1 MATSSC
7 SESANTDDE
16 KDATNPA
23 LQMQRV
29 LDTFLQSFLASS
41 ATAGGSDGD
50 HINNNIKF
58 CQLLTEVT
66 ESFDMHQRAASIAPL
81 QALAGFYCILQTIEA
96 ATACFPPS
104 HELLSTVCCRL
115 YECCVCLVLDKDWLK
130 LPAFTVEV
138 VASKFS
144 SLHESLKPWAQ
155 DNFLNV
161 ALLAKDPLGQE
172 PICKILPAK
181 SILDKIH
188 VDKCLIRQ
196 GDFLLERRVK
206 VLLES
211 DHHTAALCLARA
223 CSSHP
228 QLCRNP
234 IFCEVTCLLCHSQ
247 GDLEGLASQVNQ
259 YPSVQ
264 HLITVAES
272 LASYCPCTAVLVS
285 RLLLLRLWEEENED
299 IAGVEKV
306 TCLWVELTWKLCAHD
321 SLQFAEALD
330 SLHRLTDDPLF
341 LYYLARMAFDKVGVG
356 VIPVLVS
363 LCLGALRAPEVH
375 PSEDIVT
382 ATSIDLGNVAHY
394 QLLSELLEDDV
405 RTQRL
410 CLLAAF
416 YIAPGPENFASLKEN
431 YCSPSHSTGPA
442 RLNSW
447 QQQCLIQSVNYFVPG
462 TVALALSEDWPR
474 VEPVFRKHAQ
484 KSRLI
489 ISEWLLLRGRERAV
503 KLFLKP
509 VVCDEQN
516 GRLLSVQDGKMRWKQ
531 LAKGCRKGPVLKAVR
546 HMVPKLPRPEAN
558 VDPLQ
563 SSSTEKP
570 PACLQEQGEV
580 DDGGESRNVL
590 PAEVITSQSVRP
602 AEAELPQ
609 QPACVDSDLTAEMI
623 GKAERVQG
631 DQCAA
636 ETEDDA
642 SFEMEVDITEE
653 PRRCDGSP
661 TDETLTVTGDG
672 VQRMEVSS
680 GEQAETCRMGVVPLL
695 EAHSDK
701 TPPHKQTDFE
711 KTVQKVV
718 LLKST
723 SDLQTSCEVQR
734 DPPKKFPGAA
744 VGVGEE
750 KREDNGQHRVAL
762 VALKGDN
769 RVSAKQVR
777 KFKLNAAQ
785 AMQIKGNGT
794 TFLVVK
800 GNCVLTKIGECQQHV
815 GTENDQLIKSRKDE
829 EIYESR
835 GGKSLSLAA
844 ETLKD
849 GPAGHVSGN
858 SNDKFPQSGSV
869 SVMQKCKKTEGHANC
884 RIQVSPGTQG
894 RVEVAVSAGDT
905 DGAKTERYPTPYL
918 SLGARS
924 TEAVSHNNSKSLL
937 VVQTESAGKRCQMA
951 SALGSH
957 DHGEGESSAC
967 RGSIKK
973 QSHATACP
981 QTLVSRKNKQT
992 QSFAPTGSISG
1003 NCQQGAKRC
1012 MAKSGGYTQS
1022 CQKNCGPGQG
1032 KYKKI
1037 TIAVCPS
1044 NLSTSSD
1051 CNRRQLQ
1058 CWSTHNSVPEK
1069 HRMQKTNDPAVT
1081 ALQSSLGS
1089 NVNNPSQEHDKERC
1103 VRTTEVFE
1111 ARESMNSAELQKT
1124 QSETDSVASKEEV
1137 EGKEEGYVQASNG
1150 EVPGSGDV
1158 CTEEDSQDVSSI
1170 TDSDSCVWLNVKD
1183 SQIECEKGME
1193 RSESDVPEAWT
1204 LGSEADD
1211 GEKGNAVKSGPKGN
1225 AHCSPRNSCAGESV
1239 KRKSV
1244 RLKFRNRE
1252 TSSVRSG
1259 CGKRSN
1265 KKSRTCRSKE
1275 VKPKDEFV
1283 SITMEDHASQRGL
1296 AMKVS
1301 SRRGISQK
1309 RANGVIKCDP
1319 TAAGEKRDKESGKP
1333 EQQAACT
1340 SPVAGQEAKGMSEQ
1354 DYSGRHRELQQ
1365 NRLFAV
1371 TYNAKEALKKKLS
1384 PKVPSRNRKG
1394 PGPRTTGP
1402 VVLTRCMHAKAR
1414 IPPPD

>member
-1 MATSSC
+1 MRGHS
-7 SESANTDDE
+7 
-16 KDATNPA
+16 KLA
-23 LQMQRV
+23 LETGFYPQPRCAPQNYR
-29 LDTFLQSFLASS
+29 
-41 ATAGGSDGD
+41 
-50 HINNNIKF
+50 
-58 CQLLTEVT
+58 VT

-96 ATACFPPS
+96 AIACFHAG

-115 YECCVCLVLDKDWLK
+115 YECCVCLILDKDWLK

-161 ALLAKDPLGQE
+161 ALLARDPLGKE
-172 PICKILPAK
+172 PICKILAAEN
-181 SILDKIH
+181 ILDKIQ
-188 VDKCLIRQ
+188 VDKCLTRQ

-211 DHHTAALCLARA
+211 GHHAAALCLARA

-247 GDLEGLASQVNQ
+247 GDLEGLALQVNQ

-264 HLITVAES
+264 HLIPVAEG
-272 LASYCPCTAVLVS
+272 LASYCPSTAVLVS
-285 RLLLLRLWEEENED
+285 RLLLLRLWEEENAD

-306 TCLWVELTWKLCAHD
+306 TSLWVELTWELCAHN

-330 SLHRLTDDPLF
+330 SLHKLTDDPLF

-382 ATSIDLGNVAHY
+382 ATSIDLGNEAHF

-405 RTQRL
+405 RMQRL
-410 CLLAAF
+410 CLLAVF
-416 YIAPGPENFASLKEN
+416 YIAPGPKNFASLKEN
-431 YCSPSHSTGPA
+431 YSSPNHSTGPA

-447 QQQCLIQSVNYFVPG
+447 QQQWLIQSVNYFVPG
-462 TVALALSEDWPR
+462 TVALTLSEDWPR

-489 ISEWLLLRGRERAV
+489 ISEWLLLKGRERAV

-509 VVCDEQN
+509 VVCDEQI
-516 GRLLSVQDGKMRWKQ
+516 GRLLSVQEGKMRWKQ
-531 LAKGCRKGPVLKAVR
+531 LAKGCRKGLVLKAVR
-546 HMVPKLPRPEAN
+546 HMVPKLPRPEAS

-580 DDGGESRNVL
+580 DDVGETRDVL
-590 PAEVITSQSVRP
+590 PAEMITSQSVHP

-609 QPACVDSDLTAEMI
+609 QPACVDSEVT
-623 GKAERVQG
+623 GTVERVQG

-661 TDETLTVTGDG
+661 TDETLMATDDG

-680 GEQAETCRMGVVPLL
+680 GEQAETCRMGVLPVL

-701 TPPHKQTDFE
+701 TPLYKQSDIE
-711 KTVQKVV
+711 KTMQKVV
-718 LLKST
+718 LLKSAG
-723 SDLQTSCEVQR
+723 DLQTSCEVQR

-744 VGVGEE
+744 VVVGEE
-750 KREDNGQHRVAL
+750 KREDNGQHQVAL

-769 RVSAKQVR
+769 RVAAKQVR

-815 GTENDQLIKSRKDE
+815 GTENDQLIKSRKDG

-849 GPAGHVSGN
+849 GPTGHVSGN
-858 SNDKFPQSGSV
+858 SSDKLPQTGSA
-869 SVMQKCKKTEGHANC
+869 SVMQKCQKTEGHSNC
-884 RIQVSPGTQG
+884 RIQVPRGTQG
-894 RVEVAVSAGDT
+894 TVEVAVSAGDT
-905 DGAKTERYPTPYL
+905 DSAKTERYRTPHL

-937 VVQTESAGKRCQMA
+937 VVQKESAGKRCKMA
-951 SALGSH
+951 SALGSR
-957 DHGEGESSAC
+957 DHGEGESRAC

-981 QTLVSRKNKQT
+981 QTLVSKKNKKT

-1003 NCQQGAKRC
+1003 NCQQGAKHC

-1022 CQKNCGPGQG
+1022 CQKNCGPRQG

-1051 CNRRQLQ
+1051 CNRRRLQ

-1069 HRMQKTNDPAVT
+1069 RRMQKTNDTAVT
-1081 ALQSSLGS
+1081 APQSSLGS
-1089 NVNNPSQEHDKERC
+1089 SVNNPSQEHDKGRC
-1103 VRTTEVFE
+1103 VRTTEVSE
-1111 ARESMNSAELQKT
+1111 AGKSMDSAELKKPQT
-1124 QSETDSVASKEEV
+1124 ETDSIASKEDV
-1137 EGKEEGYVQASNG
+1137 ECKEEGCIQGSNG
-1150 EVPGSGDV
+1150 AVPGSGDV

-1183 SQIECEKGME
+1183 SAIECEKGME
-1193 RSESDVPEAWT
+1193 QSESDVPKAWT
-1204 LGSEADD
+1204 LGCEADD
-1211 GEKGNAVKSGPKGN
+1211 GEKGNTVKNGPKGN

-1252 TSSVRSG
+1252 ASSMRSG

-1265 KKSRTCRSKE
+1265 KRSRACRGKE

-1301 SRRGISQK
+1301 SRTGISKK

-1319 TAAGEKRDKESGKP
+1319 AAAGEKRGEESGKP
-1333 EQQAACT
+1333 KQEAVCT
-1340 SPVAGQEAKGMSEQ
+1340 SPVAGQEAKGTSEQ
-1354 DYSGRHRELQQ
+1354 DYSGRHRDLQQ

-1394 PGPRTTGP
+1394 PGPRTAGP